1 MKELSSC
8 ISFSKKS
15 EFCRTL
21 YNVFSPVAVHSEKL
35 ENKIKPRKISDLHG
49 YEIYLT
55 VSNPLARSNT
65 QKLDLKQVKART

>member
-15 EFCRTL
+15 EFCPIL
-21 YNVFSPVAVHSEKL
+21 YTVFSPVAVHSEKL

-55 VSNPLARSNT
+55 VSNPLARSNA
-65 QKLDLKQVKART
+65 QKLDLKEVKART

>member
-21 YNVFSPVAVHSEKL
+21 YKVFSPVAAHSEKL